1 MTDEERFQKA
11 CDEYERKFGAP
22 MGHDLS
28 MPDDAAECAAI
39 VERCIRDGI
48 EYDPYAETGAP
59 EDAVF

>member
-11 CDEYERKFGAP
+11 CDEYEAKFGSP
-22 MGHDLS
+22 MGHDFS

-39 VERCIRDGI
+39 IERCIRDGR

-59 EDAVF
+59 EDALF

>member
-11 CDEYERKFGAP
+11 CDEYEKKFGAP

-39 VERCIRDGI
+39 VERCIRDGRA
-48 EYDPYAETGAP
+48 YDPYAETGAS

>member
-1 MTDEERFQKA
+1 MTDEERFQRA
-11 CDEYERKFGAP
+11 CEEYEARFGLP

-39 VERCIRDGI
+39 VERCIRCGI

-59 EDAVF
+59 DDALF